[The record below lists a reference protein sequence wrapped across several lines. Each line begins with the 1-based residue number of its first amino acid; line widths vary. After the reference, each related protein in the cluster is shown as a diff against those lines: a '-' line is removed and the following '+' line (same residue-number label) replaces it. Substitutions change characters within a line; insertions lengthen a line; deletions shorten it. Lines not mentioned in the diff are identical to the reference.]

1 MLGRAIACGKVAPP
15 IPHLAGW
22 IGSEGQLSF
31 VPRPRAQR
39 FEVSNAFNF

>member
-31 VPRPRAQR
+31 VPPAQGT
-39 FEVSNAFNF
+39 AF